1 MSEEY
6 RDPAQ
11 ELEDQMRAADEL
23 IKSLEEEVS
32 ELRRDL
38 DQAGA
43 ALRTSR
49 EEVAARTQA
58 VEDFE
63 ESERSRAAAE
73 EEVRALRKELMD
85 LRQQSADELLAL
97 RNKHIAEVAALREE
111 LDRLRALSNCRRHAL
126 Q

>member
-85 LRQQSADELLAL
+85 LTHQSADELLAL
-97 RNKHIAEVAALREE
+97 RNQHIAEVAALREE
-111 LDRLRALSNCRRHAL
+111 LDRLRDAEATAAEAES
-126 Q
+126 